1 MFKTLFLISILFLS
15 GACGLTTT
23 RPKMEM
29 SMAQTAFLAAQ
40 DANAQTKAPGLYR
53 KAEIFYLR
61 AKASYRR
68 KFFNKAK
75 EYAILSQKY
84 SEQAEFVSRR
94 SELQ

>member
-1 MFKTLFLISILFLS
+1 MIKILSLISILFLS

-23 RPKMEM
+23 RPKQEM

-40 DANAQTKAPGLYR
+40 EANAQVKAPGLYR

-75 EYAILSQKY
+75 EYAILSQKF
-84 SEQAEFVSRR
+84 SEQAEFVARR

>member
-1 MFKTLFLISILFLS
+1 MLKSFSLIFILFFLA
-15 GACGLTTT
+15 ACGLTTT

-40 DANAQTKAPGLYR
+40 DAKAQTKAPGLYR
-53 KAEIFYLR
+53 KAEIYYLR

-75 EYAILSQKY
+75 EYAILSQKF
-84 SEQAEFVSRR
+84 SEQAEFVARR
-94 SELQ
+94 AELQ